1 MRLKTTG
8 MSLRPN
14 LCFGPPG
21 VAGLALALT
30 LSTVPS
36 RAAENARSFELTWDA
51 PPECP
56 TAQEVERDI
65 TRLIGESSHERTVRA
80 SATVTGSDDDWK
92 VRVRM
97 ETGGE
102 ISERS
107 LSAPTCRAL
116 EKAVALVIAITIEP
130 RAASGEPPPPPP
142 VEPPP
147 PKPPPP
153 PPPPPVVREPPLKW
167 FAALGPVT
175 EIGLLPQLGVG
186 GELSA
191 GLRLPIFSA
200 ELSGAMYVPESTT
213 VKGPS
218 GGRFTLASGGLR
230 ACGRVLG
237 GQVELFGCAETATN
251 RLAGRGFGVTA
262 PGSASTMLA
271 GFGVGPRVDVRLS
284 PVFLLLF
291 DVEAIYA
298 PGRASFVLDNVGRV
312 YTAKHI
318 GMSGRLGLA
327 AQFW

>member
-1 MRLKTTG
+1 

-14 LCFGPPG
+14 LRFGPLG
-21 VAGLALALT
+21 VAGVALALT
-30 LSTVPS
+30 LSTTPC

-80 SATVTGSDDDWK
+80 SATVTGSDDGWK

-97 ETGGE
+97 ESSGE
-102 ISERS
+102 VSERS

-142 VEPPP
+142 PPPPVEPPP

-153 PPPPPVVREPPLKW
+153 PPPVVHEPPLKG
-167 FAALGPVT
+167 FAALGPAT
-175 EIGLLPQLGVG
+175 EIGLLPELGVG
-186 GELSA
+186 GELSV
-191 GLRLPIFSA
+191 GLRLSIFSA
-200 ELSGAMYVPESTT
+200 ELSGAIYAPESTT
-213 VKGPS
+213 VMGPN
-218 GGRFTLASGGLR
+218 GGRFILASGGLR

-237 GQVELFGCAETATN
+237 GQVELFGCGETTVN
-251 RLAGRGFGVTA
+251 RLAGRGFGVTV
-262 PGSASTMLA
+262 PESASTLLA

-312 YTAKHI
+312 YTAKHV
-318 GMSGRLGLA
+318 GMSGRFGLA